1 MKKYNWTLALLLLTL
16 AACQTNA
23 KKMLIW
29 KEDGTIE
36 GVTGKKIQL
45 EIQGIYDSL
54 DYAGVSYL
62 AGFKI
67 DSEGNNFPHIVQI
80 QNDLSSIQYWSFEHI
95 PSDIFLYKNA
105 VHITTTNGQVYSLEN
120 KKWNLIDVKFP
131 REPQVVYSGQN
142 SELVICHPASLEM
155 TVNQE
160 SGCFSTANNWKLN
173 FVWFSVV
180 PKVCGNTLYIVEEGE
195 VKKIKQIELATGKVL
210 KSTIINKLP
219 ADICTLRP

>member
-54 DYAGVSYL
+54 DYAGTSYL

-80 QNDLSSIQYWSFEHI
+80 QNDLSSIQHWPFEHI
-95 PSDIFLYKNA
+95 PSDIFVYQNK
-105 VHITTTNGQVYSLEN
+105 VHIATTDGNIYSLKN
-120 KKWNLIDVKFP
+120 KKWNLIDIKFP
-131 REPQVVYSGQN
+131 REPQVVYSDQN
-142 SELVICHPASLEM
+142 SDLVICHPASMEM
-155 TVNQE
+155 TVSQK
-160 SGCFSTANNWKLN
+160 SGCFSTANKWKLD